1 MKYYLTIV
9 KDDNI
14 CVVDS
19 YGDYDDALAK
29 MHRELGYR
37 GEGRAETICS
47 IINSEGS
54 LLNLEHWKKQA
65 QEAEVIE

>member
-19 YGDYDDALAK
+19 YDNYDDALSK
-29 MHRELGYR
+29 MHTELGYR
-37 GEGRAETICS
+37 GEGRAETTCS

-54 LLNLEHWKKQA
+54 LLNLEHWKKQ
-65 QEAEVIE
+65 EAEVIE

>member
-29 MHRELGYR
+29 MHTELGYR

-65 QEAEVIE
+65 QEDEVIE